1 MSERRVARH
10 GTGCSQGSWGG
21 SAAARGAELPE
32 PRGEL
37 GCPTWWVAETQ
48 KVARVHG
55 ATPRGPWMDGG
66 SPLEVALCT
75 GSTVMG
81 TTL

>member
-1 MSERRVARH
+1 MARH
-10 GTGCSQGSWGG
+10 GVLTRELGWE
-21 SAAARGAELPE
+21 AAARGAELPE

-75 GSTVMG
+75 GSAVMG
-81 TTL
+81 TTP